1 MTIPI
6 LADGEKRGTLTVFPE
21 GPYTVFEARC
31 APLGGLRRLY
41 VFGGGKRACLGVLAP
56 EGGELTL
63 RRKLSRAAMKDFP
76 EPIESAAPEEN
87 APDEAP
93 REKSAPPVEK
103 HNAAAHE
110 KRMQTQEEHNAAAY
124 EKWTERPGGSLLGTE
139 RGTTL
144 LALPCALRRA
154 PPGADLREIGGKRYL
169 VFRT

>member
-6 LADGEKRGTLTVFPE
+6 LADGEKRGTLTLFPE

-56 EGGELTL
+56 EGEALTL
-63 RRKLSRAAMKDFP
+63 RRRLSRAARKDFP
-76 EPIESAAPEEN
+76 EPIESAAALENGAPPPEEQ
-87 APDEAP
+87 D
-93 REKSAPPVEK
+93 
-103 HNAAAHE
+103 
-110 KRMQTQEEHNAAAY
+110 AAAY
-124 EKWTERPGGSLLGTE
+124 ENRTLAQEEQDPAAHENWIERADGSLLGTE
-139 RGTTL
+139 SGAVL